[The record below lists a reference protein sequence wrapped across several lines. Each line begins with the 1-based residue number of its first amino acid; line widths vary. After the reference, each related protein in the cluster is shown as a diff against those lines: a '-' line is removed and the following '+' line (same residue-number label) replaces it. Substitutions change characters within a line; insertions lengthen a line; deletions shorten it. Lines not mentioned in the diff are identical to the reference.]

1 MENSKSEN
9 EIYRRIEE
17 LLYKI
22 YPTLIN
28 YTNNEKFRLV
38 TKIKDTFYELLKS
51 VALSNKVSSKK
62 SYHLQEA
69 DGYLQVLKV
78 LYKLS
83 DRNKEISHN
92 FWREVDVQLTEI
104 EMLITKEIRRK
115 K

>member
-1 MENSKSEN
+1 MDNTKIES
-9 EIYRRIEE
+9 EIYRRTEE

-22 YPTLIN
+22 YPTLVN
-28 YTNNEKFRLV
+28 YSSNEKFGLV
-38 TKIKDTFYELLKS
+38 SKIKDTFYELLKS
-51 VALSNKVSSKK
+51 IALSSKVSSKK
-62 SYHLQEA
+62 NYHLQEA

-104 EMLITKEIRRK
+104 EMLITKEIRK

>member
-1 MENSKSEN
+1 MENTQKEN
-9 EIYRRIEE
+9 EMYRRVEE

-28 YTNNEKFRLV
+28 YKSNEKFGLV
-38 TKIKDTFYELLKS
+38 QDIKDTFYGLLKS
-51 VALSNKVSSKK
+51 IALSNKVSSKK
-62 SYHLQEA
+62 NYHLQEA
-69 DGYLQVLKV
+69 DGYLQILKI

-92 FWREVDVQLTEI
+92 FWREVDLQITDI
-104 EMLITKEIRRK
+104 EKLITKEIRK